1 MPTDMPMAD
10 RQPLQPSSSH
20 KLDEFIAAAKAQGAS
35 DESLAV
41 MLKEHGWPAKE
52 VYSAF
57 GRFYERQTGLPI
69 PSAAGQMES
78 AREAFF
84 YLLAFLTLSC
94 WAVAVGAIWF
104 ARIDQW
110 FDDPLDYYYRRDLT
124 FPIASIL
131 VAFPAY
137 LLAMRSVLREQ
148 AQHPEKK
155 ESGVRRWLTNWA
167 LLITALILIG
177 DLTYF
182 LARFLGGGLSM
193 AFVLKSLVVS
203 IIAGGIFWY
212 YTAAVARRR
221 ERAG

>member
-1 MPTDMPMAD
+1 
-10 RQPLQPSSSH
+10 
-20 KLDEFIAAAKAQGAS
+20 
-35 DESLAV
+35 
-41 MLKEHGWPAKE
+41 
-52 VYSAF
+52 
-57 GRFYERQTGLPI
+57 
-69 PSAAGQMES
+69 MES

-84 YLLAFLTLSC
+84 YLLAFLTLGC
-94 WAVAVGAIWF
+94 WSVAVGAIWF

-110 FDDPLDYYYRRDLT
+110 FDDPLAYSYHRDLT

-131 VAFPAY
+131 VAFPVY

-148 AQHPEKK
+148 ALYPDKR
-155 ESGVRRWLTNWA
+155 ESGVRRWLTNLA

-193 AFVLKSLVVS
+193 SFVLRSLVVS

-212 YTAAVARRR
+212 YTAAVARRK
-221 ERAG
+221 ERAA